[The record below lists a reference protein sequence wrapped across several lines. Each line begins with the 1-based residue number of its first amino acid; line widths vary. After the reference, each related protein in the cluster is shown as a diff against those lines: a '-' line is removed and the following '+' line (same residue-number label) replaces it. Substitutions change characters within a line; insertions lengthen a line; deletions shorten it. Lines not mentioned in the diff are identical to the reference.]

1 MESSRPQL
9 LILADA
15 PDALCTLFG
24 ISLVERLLRIMQ
36 RLGFRKAVII
46 SDSEEVAAHLTA
58 PSWARADVALSF
70 HRKNAKTVSVS
81 EISADFDRTL
91 VISAGFYYDAR
102 LLKALAEQKNTTVW
116 SIPLRHLIARD
127 CGEMSPARWESR
139 G

>member
-70 HRKNAKTVSVS
+70 HRKTLRPLASAKFRQTSTVLWSFQPAS
-81 EISADFDRTL
+81 ITTL
-91 VISAGFYYDAR
+91 A
-102 LLKALAEQKNTTVW
+102 
-116 SIPLRHLIARD
+116 
-127 CGEMSPARWESR
+127 C
-139 G
+139 

>member
-70 HRKNAKTVSVS
+70 HRKNAKAVSVS
-81 EISADFDRTL
+81 EISADSDRTSGRFSRLLLRRSL
-91 VISAGFYYDAR
+91 VESAGGTKKHDGTGRFRSA
-102 LLKALAEQKNTTVW
+102 T
-116 SIPLRHLIARD
+116 
-127 CGEMSPARWESR
+127 
-139 G
+139 